1 MDMTAAAGLF
11 TLTRFLT
18 APHPALNWDGYRQ
31 AEL

>member
-11 TLTRFLT
+11 TLTQFLT
-18 APHPALNWDGYRQ
+18 ALRPARNWGGYRQ